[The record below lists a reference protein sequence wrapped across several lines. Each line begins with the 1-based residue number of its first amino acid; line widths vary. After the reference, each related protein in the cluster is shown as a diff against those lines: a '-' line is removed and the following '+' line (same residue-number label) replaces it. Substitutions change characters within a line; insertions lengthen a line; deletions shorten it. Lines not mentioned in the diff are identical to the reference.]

1 LIVICRI
8 GYTVPGI
15 TVVPQPFEDCQ
26 CVKLK
31 LSSSD
36 PAHIMGAHFPE
47 GRVPAAVDFRVA
59 RKGTVQALVSWRD
72 CEWDQGMEDTTLAF
86 LNWMADR
93 FRECL

>member
-1 LIVICRI
+1 
-8 GYTVPGI
+8 
-15 TVVPQPFEDCQ
+15 
-26 CVKLK
+26 
-31 LSSSD
+31 
-36 PAHIMGAHFPE
+36 
-47 GRVPAAVDFRVA
+47 VPAAVDFRVA